1 MNNIEIIKEITK
13 GVDNRI
19 PTKDIAYQFVLE
31 ELDAASQGNKAAI
44 QFVQDSGFS
53 EAEYKDAMKNS
64 SEEVDGV
71 NGPQQFLLNSVMPY
85 ASNIDLMVN
94 TRLSVVKN
102 IIEEWE
108 LQSDTEYRIN
118 NLMKALKSILED
130 DEDVMPTIA
139 PNIPV
144 PQSATA
150 RQIYFREENI
160 SSAKNIISILSDL
173 TSEDDETIILKSLEG
188 SLISPINNSYK
199 TETEVVKNTPKD
211 VNFFIRG
218 GYGVVSLFV
227 GLSAFSIFKLI
238 FMIPLNLIAT
248 PENVDSMQS
257 FSSILIILAIYLAVK
272 YTKKLNIT
280 GTRKSR
286 INKRVVT
293 IIAGVISMVIAT
305 VVVNIPII

>member
-130 DEDVMPTIA
+130 DEDVMPSIA

-173 TSEDDETIILKSLEG
+173 TKEDDETIILKSLEG
-188 SLISPINNSYK
+188 SLISSINNSY
-199 TETEVVKNTPKD
+199 ENEPEVVNNIPKD
-211 VNFFIRG
+211 VNFFIRV

-238 FMIPLNLIAT
+238 YMIPLNLIAT
-248 PENVDSMQS
+248 PENVESMQS

>member
-1 MNNIEIIKEITK
+1 VNNIEIIKEITK

-211 VNFFIRG
+211 VNFFIRV

-238 FMIPLNLIAT
+238 FMIPLNLIVT